1 MKINAINIKLDLEQ
15 KKKTGLFET
24 NEFLLRGKIFL
35 SAIRVFFLEEVLI
48 PVKTYN
54 KAMRVKKNVHTSK
67 AMRVK

>member
-35 SAIRVFFLEEVLI
+35 SAIRVFFRRGSDTGEDLQ
-48 PVKTYN
+48 
-54 KAMRVKKNVHTSK
+54 
-67 AMRVK
+67 